1 MNGSVNGPANGA
13 VTLQV
18 WRVPVR
24 DVAAAVV
31 AGRAMLR
38 RLRGRP
44 DVSFVK
50 VLGTAS
56 TAFVPTA
63 ATPRRWAA
71 LTCWRGE
78 PEPLSP
84 WWDDH
89 ADEHAAL
96 ALRPLSSRGT
106 WDGHA
111 PFVVP
116 EGAAPWDG
124 PVVALTRSTLRL
136 IRARRFYRAIPPVA
150 AELRSAPGCR
160 AAIGIGEAPVL
171 RQGTVS
177 VWDDSDS
184 MTKFAYGSARH
195 RAAVTATPSEG
206 WYAEELFTRFAL
218 VGSTGSIDGRSL

>member
-1 MNGSVNGPANGA
+1 MNGA

-18 WRVPVR
+18 WQVPAR

-38 RLRGRP
+38 RLRRRP

-56 TAFVPTA
+56 TAFVPSA

-71 LTCWRGE
+71 LTCWRGDA
-78 PEPLSP
+78 EPLQP
-84 WWDDH
+84 WWEQH
-89 ADEHAAL
+89 ADEQASL
-96 ALRPLSSRGT
+96 TLRPLSSRGT

-111 PFVVP
+111 PFGVP
-116 EGAAPWDG
+116 EQAAPPWDG

-136 IRARRFYRAIPPVA
+136 MRARRFYRAVPPVA
-150 AELRSAPGCR
+150 AELRTAPGCR
-160 AAIGIGEAPVL
+160 AAFGIGEAPVL

-177 VWDDSDS
+177 VWDDATSL
-184 MTKFAYGSARH
+184 TGFAHGSARH
-195 RAAVTATPSEG
+195 RAVVRVTPAQG
-206 WYAEELFTRFAL
+206 WYAEELFARFAL
-218 VGSTGSIDGRSL
+218 VAATGSIDGRSL